1 MGGTKLFT
9 FCGNYPKY
17 IYEGGKIRK
26 LLKKK
31 LNKIYEKKGKEA
43 IYIFIYKKNN
53 LLFYFSLVLLF
64 YSVVVLQSYCFSPVI
79 SSKYLPLINK
89 FLQ

>member
-43 IYIFIYKKNN
+43 IYIYIY
-53 LLFYFSLVLLF
+53 
-64 YSVVVLQSYCFSPVI
+64 I
-79 SSKYLPLINK
+79 
-89 FLQ
+89 

>member
-17 IYEGGKIRK
+17 IYEGGRIRK

-31 LNKIYEKKGKEA
+31 IEQNIRKKGKEA
-43 IYIFIYKKNN
+43 IYIKKNN
-53 LLFYFSLVLLF
+53 LLFYFSLLLLF
-64 YSVVVLQSYCFSPVI
+64 YSVVALQSYCFSPVI
-79 SSKYLPLINK
+79 SSKYVPLINK

>member
-31 LNKIYEKKGKEA
+31 LNKIYEKKVRRP
-43 IYIFIYKKNN
+43 YVLKKNN
-53 LLFYFSLVLLF
+53 LLFYFSLLLLF

-79 SSKYLPLINK
+79 SSKYVPLINK

>member
-31 LNKIYEKKGKEA
+31 IEQNIRKKGKEA
-43 IYIFIYKKNN
+43 IYITKNN
-53 LLFYFSLVLLF
+53 LLFYFSLLLLF

-79 SSKYLPLINK
+79 SSKYVPLINK

>member
-9 FCGNYPKY
+9 FSGNYPKY
-17 IYEGGKIRK
+17 IYEGGRIRK

-31 LNKIYEKKGKEA
+31 IEQNIRKKGKEA
-43 IYIFIYKKNN
+43 IYIKKNN
-53 LLFYFSLVLLF
+53 LLFYFSLLLLF
-64 YSVVVLQSYCFSPVI
+64 YSVVALQSYCFSPVI
-79 SSKYLPLINK
+79 SSKYVPLINK